1 MDPFGTAAL
10 RSRVLAAWAASPAR
24 FREDANA
31 EDELVRGAYRDRLIV
46 ELAQNAADAAVR
58 AGVPGRLLLR
68 LDGDVLTAANTG
80 APLDAAGVEGL
91 STLRASA
98 KRDDDPVA
106 TVGRFGVGFAAVLA
120 VTDEPAIL
128 STTGGVRWSRSEVR
142 AAAADVPALEPE
154 LARRGDAVPVLRLP
168 YPAQGEVPPPYD
180 TVVVLRLRDD
190 LARTAVADLLAG
202 VGDAVLLAL
211 PGLTDLVV
219 EVDGAHRAISARH
232 VGDSVELDDD
242 GVRTRWRLA
251 RRSGDL
257 DPALLTDRPAEER
270 TRPYWAVTVAVP
282 IDAVG
287 DPVALPAS
295 VARVVHAPTP
305 TDDQTAL
312 PVLVLATFPL
322 DTTRRRVAPGPL
334 TDSLVGEVGH
344 AYAALARGFVGPGL
358 LDLVPGPLG
367 AGELDAALHRAVV
380 AELAAT
386 PLVPAADG
394 TGPIRPADV
403 VLVPGLRTASDP
415 SAVAA
420 VVGGLPAPEWWRT
433 DPLRRLGAR
442 EMPLAGVVDALSGL
456 DLTPTQWRDV
466 YAALTGADQEAL
478 ATLPVPLADGR
489 VVRGPRGLLLPTG
502 EVEPG
507 VVASLGL
514 RIVATEAVHPLLRR
528 LGALDATPA
537 AVLRDPG
544 VRAAA
549 DALAD
554 DEPAAVDERLAQVAA
569 LLHLVAAA
577 GATVDDEPWL
587 ARIPLPDATGH
598 PVPAGDL
605 LMPDAIVIDLFDADP
620 AELTVAAEAVQHWG
634 PAVLRAI
641 GVRDGFGTVRDIDVP
656 LDGQTWHDLDD
667 EGGWVAAVLAS
678 LPRHDLPPV
687 LVELN
692 AIRDLDLVRD
702 DAWPHA
708 LAVLAGGPATRPA
721 VVEPA
726 YATVDNGSRHTVEPY
741 TAWWIRTHARIDGL
755 RLHEFC
761 AADAEPVVRSL
772 LRPLDVGLD
781 NGMTRAL
788 RLPTTLAEA
797 EPSLLLD
804 RLADPD
810 LRLSARDLASVY
822 AVLAT
827 ADPQAVSV
835 PQRVRIPD
843 GAGSRVVAA
852 DSAVV
857 ADGPQWLQLDLEAV
871 VPGPLALTDVLRIEP
886 AADAVD
892 ATPVGEGSV
901 VPVPEVVGVLLP
913 EPPSTYVE
921 HDDLVV
927 GGAPVDW
934 WVDAEGMVHAATA
947 DGLARGLSWA
957 TGRWE
962 LRFAVAEAIRDP
974 DGVHAILAEQAFEP
988 RWAD

>member
-1 MDPFGTAAL
+1 
-10 RSRVLAAWAASPAR
+10 VLAAWEASPAR

-68 LDGDVLTAANTG
+68 LADDVLTAANTG

-106 TVGRFGVGFAAVLA
+106 TVGRFGVGFAAALA

-128 STTGGVRWSRSEVR
+128 STTGGVRWSRSEAH
-142 AAAADVPALEPE
+142 AAAAGVPALEPE

-190 LARTAVADLLAG
+190 RARTAVADLLAG

-219 EVDGAHRAISARH
+219 EADSVHRAISARYF
-232 VGDSVELDDD
+232 GDTVELDDD
-242 GVRTRWRLA
+242 GVHSRWRLA

-257 DPALLTDRPAEER
+257 DPALLIDRPAEER
-270 TRPYWAVTVAVP
+270 ARPYWAVTVAVP
-282 IDAVG
+282 VDAVDG
-287 DPVALPAS
+287 PVALPAS
-295 VARVVHAPTP
+295 VPRVVHAPTP

-334 TDSLVGEVGH
+334 TDFLVGEVGH
-344 AYAALARGFVGPGL
+344 AYAALAHGLGGPGL

-415 SAVAA
+415 TAVAA
-420 VVGGLPAPEWWRT
+420 VVGGLPSPAWWHT
-433 DPLRRLGAR
+433 EPLRRLGAR
-442 EMPLAGVVDALSGL
+442 EMPLSDVVDALSGL
-456 DLTPTQWRDV
+456 DLTPARWRDL

-502 EVEPG
+502 EVDPD

-514 RIVATEAVHPLLRR
+514 RIVAAEAVHPLLRR

-554 DEPAAVDERLAQVAA
+554 DEAVAAAERSAQVAA
-569 LLHLVAAA
+569 LLHLVTAA
-577 GATVDDEPWL
+577 GTTVDDEPWL

-605 LMPDAIVIDLFDADP
+605 LVPEATVIDLLDADP
-620 AELTVAAEAVQHWG
+620 AELTVAAEAVQRWG
-634 PAVLRAI
+634 PAVLRAV

-687 LVELN
+687 LVELT
-692 AIRDLDLVRD
+692 AVRDLDLVRD
-702 DAWPHA
+702 DAWPQA
-708 LAVLAGGPATRPA
+708 LTVLAGSPATRPA
-721 VVEPA
+721 VVDPA
-726 YATVDNGSRHTVEPY
+726 YATLDDGSRRTVEPY
-741 TAWWIRTHARIDGL
+741 TAWWLRTHARIDGL

-772 LRPLDVGLD
+772 LRPLDVELD
-781 NGMTRAL
+781 HGMTRAL

-810 LRLSARDLASVY
+810 LPLTARDLASVY

-827 ADPQAVSV
+827 AGAEAGRAPR
-835 PQRVRIPD
+835 RVRVPD
-843 GAGSRVVAA
+843 GTGSRVVDA
-852 DSAVV
+852 DEAVV
-857 ADGPQWLQLDLEAV
+857 VDGPQWLQIRRAAI
-871 VPGPLALTDVLRIEP
+871 VPGPPSLADVLGV
-886 AADAVD
+886 DLAVD
-892 ATPVGEGSV
+892 VLDGTPVGGGSV
-901 VPVPEVVGVLLP
+901 VPVPEVVGKVLP
-913 EPPSTYVE
+913 GPPSTYVE

-927 GGAPVDW
+927 AGVPVDW
-934 WVDAEGMVHAATA
+934 WVEGDGQVHAATV
-947 DGLARGLSWA
+947 DGLARALSWA
-957 TGRWE
+957 AGRWE

-974 DGVHAILAEQAFEP
+974 DGVPALLAEQAFEP
-988 RWAD
+988 RWPD